1 MRRSVI
7 IVICVFASLMIAVQG
22 LLAGLDDRGNPND
35 PRTNERANAC
45 FEGGSMAGKCHAENE
60 WEAGW
65 YLIRFE
71 TGLITREQ
79 VPAQHRW
86 TVDDVA
92 PGPVATEEV

>member
-1 MRRSVI
+1 VRRTVI
-7 IVICVFASLMIAVQG
+7 IAIGVFTSLMIAAQG
-22 LLAGLDDRGNPND
+22 LTAGSDDRGNPND

-45 FEGGSMAGKCHAENE
+45 FEGGSMAGKCDAVNE

-71 TGLITREQ
+71 TGLISREQ

-86 TVDDVA
+86 TVGDAV
-92 PGPVATEEV
+92 PGPIATEEV